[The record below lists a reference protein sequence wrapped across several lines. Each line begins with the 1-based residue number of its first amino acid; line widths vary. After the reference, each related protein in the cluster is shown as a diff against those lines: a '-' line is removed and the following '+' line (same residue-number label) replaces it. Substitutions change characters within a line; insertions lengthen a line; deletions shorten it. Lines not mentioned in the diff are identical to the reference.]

1 MENSARLFKLSE
13 MPYEQL
19 GKGIQRRFIHGE
31 SIMLSELRLARG
43 AIVPLHNHHN
53 EQVTHIVEGAVYH
66 PILRS
71 NSPESILFFSRSRSC
86 GNCGKR

>member
-53 EQVTHIVEGAVYH
+53 EQVTHIVEGAVKFWIGAEDGEEIVVREGEVLH
-66 PILRS
+66 LPS
-71 NSPESILFFSRSRSC
+71 NLP
-86 GNCGKR
+86 